1 MKSISFFR
9 TAATIL
15 LLVAA
20 SPQATAQKASPTPNK
35 PEDILPKEDTTA
47 KVTRLLQERDALQEQ
62 VVAWQGMLG
71 ALKGKLEPQRNIQ
84 KKLEQ
89 EQAELA
95 DIKKKQNPTAQETE
109 SMSHLQD
116 SIQENS
122 EALKNDGSPAS
133 LEQEISTLEERIRE
147 VKGRIASLVS
157 QLTGTLAPEQH
168 FKQTISLIYAGL
180 IATVIVGF
188 FVVALSD
195 QKVRI
200 AIFTPESGIQFVTLF
215 SLVIAIILFGISGI
229 LEGKELS
236 ALLGGLSGYIL
247 GRARTQSNPANA
259 TTGGHGSSSGTSEPS
274 PPEKPR

>member
-1 MKSISFFR
+1 M
-9 TAATIL
+9 
-15 LLVAA
+15 
-20 SPQATAQKASPTPNK
+20 AQNASPTPNK
-35 PEDILPKEDTTA
+35 PEETLPKEDTAA

-62 VVAWQGMLG
+62 VVNWQGQLD

-95 DIKKKQNPTAQETE
+95 EINKKQNPTAQETE
-109 SMSHLQD
+109 RMSQLQND
-116 SIQENS
+116 IQDYS

-133 LEQEISTLEERIRE
+133 LEQEISRLEDQIHEA
-147 VKGRIASLVS
+147 KGRIASLVS
-157 QLTGTLAPEQH
+157 QLTGTLAPEQY

-180 IATVIVGF
+180 IAIVIVGF
-188 FVVALSD
+188 FVVSLWD
-195 QKVRI
+195 EKVRG

-259 TTGGHGSSSGTSEPS
+259 PTGGPGSSSGTSGIS
-274 PPEKPR
+274 PPAP